1 MQIMNH
7 LKRNYH
13 WVIALIVFLEMF
25 LYGGFLNCISIF
37 TVPMSEALEISR
49 SSYSVSQIFRNC
61 AGVLSTLLVGVTYQ
75 RLGYRKSGILFLIL
89 SAATVVMIGLSQ
101 SLSVTCIAYGL
112 FGFTVGILSTT
123 GAVRIVKDWFHK
135 YQGTVLGVVTMATG
149 LGGSVLSKVLTAITT
164 RYSWRYAHFFAAAI
178 FLCMA
183 LLFLLLRNRPSD
195 MGLKPYGLDSPVGKK
210 QTADPSHTEWAGH
223 SFQEL
228 LRTPQFYLMA
238 ACIFLSCLCVY
249 VSFSVIVPHFQ
260 DRGYSADEASSFY
273 SVMLIML
280 SFAKLFGGWLSDRIG
295 AKRVA
300 ILTMLMAACGQWLLA
315 DPQNSVTSYLGILLL
330 SMGLLVATI
339 TAPLL
344 TMPLFGYRAFGSITG
359 IFMAM
364 ISLGSMLATPLA
376 NLAHDYLGSYTP
388 AFRAAAIMDI
398 VIIGLFL
405 LLFFL
410 CHRDKKKQLDTE
422 KSTSI

>member
-1 MQIMNH
+1 MNH

-13 WVIALIVFLEMF
+13 WIIALIVFLEMF

-49 SSYSVSQIFRNC
+49 SSYSLSQLFRNC
-61 AGVLSTLLVGVTYQ
+61 TGVLGTLLVGITYQ
-75 RLGYRKSGILFLIL
+75 RMGYRRSGILFLIL
-89 SAATVVMIGLSQ
+89 SAATVVAIGLSQ
-101 SLSVTCIAYGL
+101 SLTVTCIAYSL
-112 FGFTVGILSTT
+112 FGFSVGILSTP
-123 GAVRIVKDWFHK
+123 GAVRIIKDWFHEH
-135 YQGTVLGVVTMATG
+135 QGTVLGVVTMATG
-149 LGGSVLSKVLTAITT
+149 LGGSVLSKILTSITT
-164 RYSWRYAHFFAAAI
+164 RYSWRHAHFFIAAI
-178 FLCMA
+178 FLCIA
-183 LLFLLLRNRPSD
+183 VLFLFLRNRPSD
-195 MGLKPYGLDSPVGKK
+195 MGLKPYGIGSNSQKK
-210 QTADPSHTEWAGH
+210 QVADPSHREWAGH

-249 VSFSVIVPHFQ
+249 ISFSVIVPHFQ
-260 DRGYSADEASSFY
+260 DRGYSADEASNFY
-273 SVMLIML
+273 SVMLIVL

-295 AKRVA
+295 AKKVA
-300 ILTMLMAACGQWLLA
+300 ILTMVMAACGQWLLA
-315 DPQNSVTSYLGILLL
+315 DPQNSVTAYLGIILL
-330 SMGLLVATI
+330 SMGLLVASI

-344 TMPLFGYRAFGSITG
+344 TIPLFGYRAFGSVTG

-364 ISLGSMLATPLA
+364 ISLGCMLATPLA

-398 VIIGLFL
+398 IIIGLFL

-410 CHRDKKKQLDTE
+410 CDREKKKQLDIE
-422 KSTSI
+422 KSTSN

>member
-1 MQIMNH
+1 MNH

-13 WVIALIVFLEMF
+13 WIIALIVFLEMF

-37 TVPMSEALEISR
+37 TVPMSEALEITR
-49 SSYSVSQIFRNC
+49 SSYSVSQLFRNC
-61 AGVLSTLLVGVTYQ
+61 TGVLGTLLVGVTYQ
-75 RLGYRKSGILFLIL
+75 RFGYRKSGIFLLIL
-89 SAATVVMIGLSQ
+89 SAVTVVVIGLSQ
-101 SLSVTCIAYGL
+101 SLAVTCVAYGI
-112 FGFTVGILSTT
+112 FGLTVGILSTT
-123 GAVRIVKDWFHK
+123 GAVRIIKDWFHK
-135 YQGTVLGVVTMATG
+135 HQGTVLGIVTMATG
-149 LGGSVLSKVLTAITT
+149 LGGSVLSKLLTVITT
-164 RYSWRYAHFFAAAI
+164 RYSWRHAHFFTAAI

-183 LLFLLLRNRPSD
+183 LLFLLLRNRPAE
-195 MGLKPYGLDSPVGKK
+195 MGLKPYGLGSDSEKK
-210 QTADPSHTEWAGH
+210 QTAGPAHTEWAGH

-249 VSFSVIVPHFQ
+249 ISFSVIVPHFQ
-260 DRGYSADEASSFY
+260 DRGYSADEASNFY
-273 SVMLIML
+273 SVMLIVL

-295 AKRVA
+295 AKKVA
-300 ILTMLMAACGQWLLA
+300 ILTMVMAACGQWLLA
-315 DPQNSVTSYLGILLL
+315 DPQNSVTAYLGIILL

-344 TMPLFGYRAFGSITG
+344 TIPLFGYRAFGSVTG

-364 ISLGSMLATPLA
+364 ISLGCMLATPLA

-398 VIIGLFL
+398 IIIGLFL

-410 CHRDKKKQLDTE
+410 CDREKKKQLDIE
-422 KSTSI
+422 KSTSN

>member
-1 MQIMNH
+1 MH
-7 LKRNYH
+7 RLKQNYH
-13 WVIALIVFLEMF
+13 WIVAWIVFLEMF

-49 SSYSVSQIFRNC
+49 SSYSISQIFRNC
-61 AGVLSTLLVGVTYQ
+61 AGVLGTLLVSITCQ
-75 RLGYRKSGILFLIL
+75 RMGYRKSGILFLIL
-89 SAATVVMIGLSQ
+89 TAASVTAIGLSQ
-101 SLSVTCIAYGL
+101 SLAVTCVAYGF
-112 FGFTVGILSTT
+112 FGLTMGILSTT

-135 YQGTVLGVVTMATG
+135 YQGTVLGIVTMATG
-149 LGGSVLSKVLTAITT
+149 LGGSVLSKVLTGITT
-164 RYSWRYAHFFAAAI
+164 RYSWRHAHFFAAAI
-178 FLCMA
+178 FLCLA
-183 LLFLLLRNRPSD
+183 LLFLLLRNRPEEI
-195 MGLKPYGLDSPVGKK
+195 GLMPYGTDSRSGKK
-210 QTADPSHTEWAGH
+210 QTADPAHTGWAGH
-223 SFQEL
+223 SFQKL
-228 LRTPQFYLMA
+228 VRMPQFYLMA

-249 VSFSVIVPHFQ
+249 ISFSVMVPHFQ
-260 DRGYSADEASSFY
+260 DRGYSADEATTFY
-273 SVMLIML
+273 SVMLIIL

-315 DPQNSVTSYLGILLL
+315 DPQSPAIAYLGIVLL

-364 ISLGSMLATPLA
+364 ISLGGMLATPLA

-398 VIIGLFL
+398 LIIGLFL

-410 CHRDKKKQLDTE
+410 CDREKKKQLDTE
-422 KSTSI
+422 KSTSV

>member
-1 MQIMNH
+1 MH
-7 LKRNYH
+7 RLKQNYH
-13 WVIALIVFLEMF
+13 WIIAWIVFLEMF

-49 SSYSVSQIFRNC
+49 SSYSISQIFRNC
-61 AGVLSTLLVGVTYQ
+61 AGVLGTLLVGITCQ
-75 RLGYRKSGILFLIL
+75 RMGYRKSGILFLIL
-89 SAATVVMIGLSQ
+89 TAASVTAIGLSQ
-101 SLSVTCIAYGL
+101 SLAVTCVAYGF
-112 FGFTVGILSTT
+112 FGLTMGILSTT

-135 YQGTVLGVVTMATG
+135 YQGTVLGIVTMATG
-149 LGGSVLSKVLTAITT
+149 LGGSVLSKVLTGITT
-164 RYSWRYAHFFAAAI
+164 RYSWRHAHFFAAAI
-178 FLCMA
+178 FLCLA
-183 LLFLLLRNRPSD
+183 LLFLLLRNRPEEI
-195 MGLKPYGLDSPVGKK
+195 GLMPYGTDSRSGKK
-210 QTADPSHTEWAGH
+210 QTADPAHTGRAGH

-228 LRTPQFYLMA
+228 VRMPQFYLMA

-249 VSFSVIVPHFQ
+249 ISFSVMVPHFQ
-260 DRGYSADEASSFY
+260 DRGYSTDEATTFY
-273 SVMLIML
+273 SVMLIIL

-315 DPQNSVTSYLGILLL
+315 DPQSPAIAYLGIVLL

-398 VIIGLFL
+398 LIIGLFL

-410 CHRDKKKQLDTE
+410 CDREKKKQLDTE
-422 KSTSI
+422 KSTSV

>member
-1 MQIMNH
+1 MH
-7 LKRNYH
+7 RLKQNYH
-13 WVIALIVFLEMF
+13 WIIAWIVFLEMF

-49 SSYSVSQIFRNC
+49 SSYSISQIFRNC
-61 AGVLSTLLVGVTYQ
+61 AGVLGTLLVGITCQ
-75 RLGYRKSGILFLIL
+75 RMGYRKSGILFLIL
-89 SAATVVMIGLSQ
+89 TAASVTAIGLSQ
-101 SLSVTCIAYGL
+101 SLAVTCVAYGF
-112 FGFTVGILSTT
+112 FGLTMGILSTT

-135 YQGTVLGVVTMATG
+135 YQGTVLGIVTMATG
-149 LGGSVLSKVLTAITT
+149 LGGSVLSKVLTGITT
-164 RYSWRYAHFFAAAI
+164 RYSWRHAHFFAAAI
-178 FLCMA
+178 FLCLA
-183 LLFLLLRNRPSD
+183 LLFLLLRNRPEEI
-195 MGLKPYGLDSPVGKK
+195 GLMPYGTDSRSGKK
-210 QTADPSHTEWAGH
+210 QTADPAHTGWAGH
-223 SFQEL
+223 SFQKL
-228 LRTPQFYLMA
+228 VRMPQFYLMA

-249 VSFSVIVPHFQ
+249 ISFSVMVPHFQ
-260 DRGYSADEASSFY
+260 DRGYSADEATTFY
-273 SVMLIML
+273 SVMLIIL

-315 DPQNSVTSYLGILLL
+315 DPQSPAIAYLGIVLL

-364 ISLGSMLATPLA
+364 ISLGGMLATPLA

-398 VIIGLFL
+398 LIIGLFL

-410 CHRDKKKQLDTE
+410 CDREKKKQLDTE
-422 KSTSI
+422 KSTSV